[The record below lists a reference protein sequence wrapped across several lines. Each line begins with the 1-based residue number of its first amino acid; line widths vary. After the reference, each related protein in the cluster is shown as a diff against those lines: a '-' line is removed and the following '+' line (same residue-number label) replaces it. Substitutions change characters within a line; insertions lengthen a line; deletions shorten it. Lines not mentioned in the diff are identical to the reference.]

1 MHEAR
6 VATGRLNTALPLVTS
21 IYNTRCMVYV
31 TGRSNQCCH
40 SALASNRGF
49 SRTQV
54 HEKLGWCSR
63 RGGAW
68 IKMPRSEMLMK
79 KSKGQQS
86 LRILGRITRWRRWAH
101 GRLMRKKGCDVY
113 LSVVTVIP
121 DTTSCART
129 CYFSA
134 SSSRSIK
141 AIAGSWTSSH
151 CIKSDALLVLFLLL
165 LLAPLKS
172 FQKQSMYI

>member
-21 IYNTRCMVYV
+21 IYNTRCMVYM

-68 IKMPRSEMLMK
+68 IKMPRFGDVHEEKQRAAKLAHSGPHYSVAALSAWALDAEE
-79 KSKGQQS
+79 G
-86 LRILGRITRWRRWAH
+86 LR
-101 GRLMRKKGCDVY
+101 RL
-113 LSVVTVIP
+113 
-121 DTTSCART
+121 
-129 CYFSA
+129 FE
-134 SSSRSIK
+134 RSYR
-141 AIAGSWTSSH
+141 
-151 CIKSDALLVLFLLL
+151 D
-165 LLAPLKS
+165 P
-172 FQKQSMYI
+172 